1 VVSLGRRRGI
11 VRSSR
16 RAEARAGLALA
27 AVIALATLAC
37 GGPGS
42 DGAAGGPASETAEEG
57 GRPAP
62 SETTPPP
69 PETSADATASGP
81 ASSTSETDR
90 VGTRPVTIYTRADTG
105 DLAVSG
111 DVGQIVW
118 HGSPSDRARQIV
130 DLVLNGVPGED
141 GKARPPAPGLRWQEV
156 YVDDRGI
163 AWVDLDGR
171 TLDVI
176 RGSDQEQALVASL
189 ARSLVEALDE
199 VSRIGVLV
207 DGEPRRTLIGH
218 VDLSRTFTGLEWPSA
233 SELADEEAE
242 TDAPD
247 ADFGGGDGEIA
258 GESTDADARVV
269 GDVV

>member
-1 VVSLGRRRGI
+1 MVSQGRRRGI
-11 VRSSR
+11 PSSPR

-27 AVIALATLAC
+27 AVIALATVGC

-42 DGAAGGPASETAEEG
+42 DGAADGSASETAQEG
-57 GRPAP
+57 TRPAP

-69 PETSADATASGP
+69 PETSGDATAAGS
-81 ASSTSETDR
+81 ASSTPETDR

-105 DLAVSG
+105 DLAVAG

-130 DLVLNGVPGED
+130 DLVLNGLPGED
-141 GKARPPAPGLRWQEV
+141 GKAHPPAPGVRWQEV
-156 YVDDRGI
+156 YVDDRGV

-233 SELADEEAE
+233 SELAGEEAE
-242 TDAPD
+242 TDAPAGD
-247 ADFGGGDGEIA
+247 LDGGDGKIA
-258 GESTDADARVV
+258 GGSTDGDARVV